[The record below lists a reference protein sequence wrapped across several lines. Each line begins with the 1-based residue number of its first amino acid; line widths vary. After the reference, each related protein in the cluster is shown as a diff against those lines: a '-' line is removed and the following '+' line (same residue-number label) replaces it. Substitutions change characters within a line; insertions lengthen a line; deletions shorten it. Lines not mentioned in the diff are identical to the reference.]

1 MEWWMTLIIIFSCLM
16 FLFIIGV
23 PVAFSFLFINII
35 GVYIFWGGESGL
47 EQLIRSIYRSIASF
61 ALLPVPLFILMGE
74 IMFLSG
80 IAQKMMDTL
89 DKWLGRIPGRLSIL
103 AIGGGTLFSTLSGS
117 AMAGCAMLGSAL
129 VPEMEKR
136 GYKKQMSIGP
146 ILGSGGLAIMIPPS
160 ALAVLLASLSRNS
173 VGDMLMA
180 IIVPGIIMAFFY
192 AAYVIIR
199 CILQPDLAPSYEVE
213 KVQFFEKIVLTCK
226 YVLPLGLIIFLV
238 IGLMFLGVATPTESA
253 ATGALGCFI
262 LALIYK
268 GWDWKIMARSI
279 SSTLKVTVMMFMIMA
294 GAMAFSQILAFSGA
308 SSGMVKLAG
317 NLNMHPMFIL
327 IFMQIILLF
336 MGVRDP
342 NVPLEPGFLDVT
354 VRAEDS
360 QGAYALQP
368 YSIYVRDNLPP
379 EILSEPARRAIV
391 GTLYTYDIIAND
403 DDSPHAALEYRIE
416 RTGPEPNLPGDM
428 TLDANH
434 RVTWTPGENEV
445 GSYEFVVTVL
455 DEVLAADTQTF

>member
-336 MGVRDP
+336 MGVFMEPLTIMMVTLPVYIPIINNLGFDP
-342 NVPLEPGFLDVT
+342 IWFNTIMLINMEMATTTPPFGLVLFVMKGVAPSNTTMGDIYRAGLPFLACD
-354 VRAEDS
+354 
-360 QGAYALQP
+360 
-368 YSIYVRDNLPP
+368 
-379 EILSEPARRAIV
+379 AIV
-391 GTLYTYDIIAND
+391 MALIMIFPALALY
-403 DDSPHAALEYRIE
+403 L
-416 RTGPEPNLPGDM
+416 PNLM
-428 TLDANH
+428 K
-434 RVTWTPGENEV
+434 
-445 GSYEFVVTVL
+445 
-455 DEVLAADTQTF
+455 